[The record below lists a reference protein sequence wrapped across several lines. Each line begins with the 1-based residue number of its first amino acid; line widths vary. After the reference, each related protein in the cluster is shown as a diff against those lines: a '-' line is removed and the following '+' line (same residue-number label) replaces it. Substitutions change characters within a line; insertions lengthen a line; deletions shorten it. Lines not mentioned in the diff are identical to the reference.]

1 MVDMLKKGTACGD
14 RSEVVILYADGTTN
28 SAAVGD
34 SPDELVPR
42 VAEIASK
49 IAAYGDR
56 RELATM
62 L

>member
-1 MVDMLKKGTACGD
+1 M
-14 RSEVVILYADGTTN
+14 YADGTTN

-34 SPDELVPR
+34 SPDGLVPR

-56 RELATM
+56 RDLATM